1 MIVIEGQCDARPLA
15 QPRRFEH
22 LRQRHDVADAEQ
34 RVQVAEKQMLLERR
48 DDRIRR
54 RTVRQ
59 DSMVQQND

>member
-1 MIVIEGQCDARPLA
+1 MRGRWR
-15 QPRRFEH
+15 QPRRFEQ

-48 DDRIRR
+48 DDRVRR

-59 DSMVQQND
+59 DSMVQQDD